1 MKCPFWS
8 NYWYEP
14 CNACH
19 CRIENSVS
27 MEIDAML
34 LLQSAEGKT
43 IAIHIEMKRD
53 RESLSLG
60 QAEAYR
66 PRAKC
71 FRDQG
76 RIRKAILAHHD
87 FVTVRFCGMGTDVPL
102 MKQHFD
108 RVILHERARG
118 MFPHYPTALGPG
130 SGKSLIPPLA
140 QTVLDGRTS
149 LRPRP
154 KTETIAFDTKSE
166 EFRLRGRIVV
176 QKSDKTFWE
185 EVKEYQLEKWPNV
198 QMTFSGPRTGPP
210 SKVWSYFYKDKIQNK
225 LRFEITWSG
234 DEHVAL
240 FDKKVE
246 RYTDFCQAVEPILS
260 DPIRMGDRGTSWQ
273 SVKIIVP
280 PIDPEKPIQDQ
291 TNILDEVFSAA
302 EKLYEFYRKHATKLL
317 LLKL

>member
-1 MKCPFWS
+1 MFF
-8 NYWYEP
+8 
-14 CNACH
+14 
-19 CRIENSVS
+19 
-27 MEIDAML
+27 
-34 LLQSAEGKT
+34 LQSAEGKT

-87 FVTVRFCGMGTDVPL
+87 FVTVLFCGMGTDVPL
-102 MKQHFD
+102 MERHFD

-118 MFPHYPTALGPG
+118 MFPNYPTALGPE
-130 SGKSLIPPLA
+130 SGKLPIPRLP

-149 LRPRP
+149 LRLRP
-154 KTETIAFDTKSE
+154 ETETIAIDTKSGHS
-166 EFRLRGRIVV
+166 RLRSRNMI
-176 QKSDKTFWE
+176 QTSENIFWK
-185 EVKEYQLEKWPNV
+185 EVKKYQLENWPKI
-198 QMTFSGPRTGPP
+198 QITFSASITGKPHKP
-210 SKVWSYFYKDKIQNK
+210 HEFWSYFYKDKITNK
-225 LRFEITWSG
+225 RIEIAWSG
-234 DEHVAL
+234 DEHVSL
-240 FDKKVE
+240 FVKKIE
-246 RYTDFCQAVEPILS
+246 RSRYTDFYQAVEPILS
-260 DPIRMGDRGTSWQ
+260 GPIRMGEVGDSWQ

-291 TNILDEVFSAA
+291 TNKLDEVFSAA
-302 EKLYEFYRKHATKLL
+302 EKLYEFYRKHAAK